1 MNNVSSPRGS
11 PKAASK
17 KPRGKQE
24 MQKVETLSKLSK
36 AQQLFQSL
44 VKYDTPYLVS
54 TTINN
59 KKARKELEKDEEK
72 ENELL
77 KKIFYGSGGS
87 ESDDYSVKDALNI
100 ILPPKKIN
108 VNEQL
113 WVQYVSCTPVTKAEV
128 QNLKEGLDKRIKTLN
143 AKETGICT
151 TREALYSECFD
162 ELIRQVTINCLERG
176 ILMMLVKTEYEDE
189 IRMYQNLYQSSIA
202 YGIRSFLIVE
212 NEKKNMKNDIE
223 NIDEECEELTSQI
236 EKLEKEIEE
245 TKKKDDEQR
254 AMLDEKHKQYVNIN
268 SEKIE
273 LLKNDIKNRW
283 EILSKQQSNQ

>member
-1 MNNVSSPRGS
+1 
-11 PKAASK
+11 
-17 KPRGKQE
+17 
-24 MQKVETLSKLSK
+24 
-36 AQQLFQSL
+36 
-44 VKYDTPYLVS
+44 
-54 TTINN
+54 
-59 KKARKELEKDEEK
+59 
-72 ENELL
+72 
-77 KKIFYGSGGS
+77 
-87 ESDDYSVKDALNI
+87 
-100 ILPPKKIN
+100 
-108 VNEQL
+108 
-113 WVQYVSCTPVTKAEV
+113 
-128 QNLKEGLDKRIKTLN
+128 
-143 AKETGICT
+143 
-151 TREALYSECFD
+151 
-162 ELIRQVTINCLERG
+162 
-176 ILMMLVKTEYEDE
+176 MMLVKTEYEDE